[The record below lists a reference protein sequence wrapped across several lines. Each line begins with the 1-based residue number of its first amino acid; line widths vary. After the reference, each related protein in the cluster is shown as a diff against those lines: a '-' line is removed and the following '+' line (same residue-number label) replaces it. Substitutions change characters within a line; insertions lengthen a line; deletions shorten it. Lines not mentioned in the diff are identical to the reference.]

1 MATALLVA
9 QTPAASGQ
17 RMRRPSI
24 FSSSSISASSI
35 SRFISDHPPL
45 TLLETSCR
53 NMKDLRALHSQLVKT
68 GLSEDPI
75 AISRVLSF
83 CATHPAGDLNYALR
97 LFSRIASPTAFSCN
111 TILRAASG
119 SSAPL
124 LALLLFL
131 DMLSLL
137 FLIPQRLTFP
147 SLFVACRRL
156 ARADVGAQLHAMA
169 AKLGFAEDPYIKN
182 SMISMYGSC
191 GDLEA
196 AEKIFSS
203 SIRKEAV
210 FDVVA
215 CNSML
220 TALLRKGLAQQA
232 RRLFDEMPQ
241 RTISTWSTLMSG
253 YLRNGLFQETLS
265 LFGELQRTT
274 TPELHPN
281 PCCLVSLLGACAG
294 LGALEQGEWAHET
307 LIRTHREAVDNNPII
322 LNAIIHMY
330 CKCGRLDK
338 ALIAFEASPTRA
350 LSSWNA
356 IIGALAI
363 HGRCPEAVQLFSQ
376 LEPVHGLKPDAVT
389 FVAVLTACSHAG
401 MVDEARMI
409 FASMSEKHGVEP
421 AVEHYGCMVDAL
433 ARAGHLQAA
442 EDLIRGM
449 TTPLRPD
456 AAVWGALLA
465 GSRSHGDVER
475 AARAAAEILILD
487 PADGGGYLLLA
498 NALAG
503 SGGFGDSAAV
513 RAAVKEKRIRNK
525 PGCSMIE
532 VKGVVHEFLA

>member
-9 QTPAASGQ
+9 PDQRRLGAEDAPPPPSSAPA
-17 RMRRPSI
+17 PSP
-24 FSSSSISASSI
+24 ASSI
-35 SRFISDHPPL
+35 SR
-45 TLLETSCR
+45 TSGLCTR
-53 NMKDLRALHSQLVKT
+53 KLVKT
-68 GLSEDPI
+68 CLSEDRHRHQ
-75 AISRVLSF
+75 RVLSLF
-83 CATHPAGDLNYALR
+83 AATHTRGDLKLR
-97 LFSRIASPTAFSCN
+97 PPPLSRIASPTAFSCN
-111 TILRAASG
+111 TNPRAASG
-119 SSAPL
+119 SFRPSPRPPPQ
-124 LALLLFL
+124 FPL

-137 FLIPQRLTFP
+137 FLITAAPHRSLP
-147 SLFVACRRL
+147 SSSPAAAI
-156 ARADVGAQLHAMA
+156 ARADVGPIQRHGCQLGCRRNRTIIK
-169 AKLGFAEDPYIKN
+169 KLHDIHVRLLRGPGGGGRN
-182 SMISMYGSC
+182 
-191 GDLEA
+191 LL
-196 AEKIFSS
+196 S

-401 MVDEARMI
+401 MVDEARRI
-409 FASMSEKHGVEP
+409 FASMSERHGVEP

-487 PADGGGYLLLA
+487 SADGGGYLLLA

-513 RAAVKEKRIRNK
+513 RAAVKEKRVRNK

-532 VKGVVHEFLA
+532 VMAWCMSS